1 MKKYNKILA
10 VILCV
15 LLVGIGFGA
24 GFLTNS
30 LINRDYEELNWV
42 LEQIDENYLV
52 YDEETGEVR
61 SLSETEYI
69 KILISGLKAEGFLDK
84 YSNYYDKQ
92 GYSDLILSSKGNAY
106 GIGAGFFEKDVVIG
120 TVAYNSPLYK
130 ALNGVDVTGKSITAV
145 ADLSGNIT
153 EITSYQH
160 LKEVFAEYQEGVIFN
175 LYIDGVP
182 YQVSKQA
189 FVESYVKY
197 VDSERTLAF
206 SSDYGAKPL
215 KTETVGGDTTLP
227 NDTAYIAL
235 KEFNGD
241 AGEEFAI
248 AMRYLQERGKSKL
261 ILDLRNNGGGYMTIL
276 STVASYLTN
285 GDGGRKNTIAFAK
298 YKDGKSE
305 VFKTE
310 KNNYVALDKL
320 TVIANENSAS
330 ATECLMGALIYYGE
344 LSYDN
349 LIVANFDYADGEQNV
364 TYGKGI
370 MQTTFPSKADT
381 AIKLTTAYVFWPDG
395 TTNIHGKGIQATIEN
410 SCAYQDAY
418 ALAKAKQ

>member
-15 LLVGIGFGA
+15 LLMGIGFGA

-30 LINRDYEELNWV
+30 LINKDYEELNWV

-69 KILISGLKAEGFLDK
+69 KILISGLKAEGFLDR
-84 YSNYYDKQ
+84 YSTYYDKQ
-92 GYSDLILSSKGNAY
+92 GYSDLILSSQGNAY
-106 GIGAGFFEKDVVIG
+106 GVGVGFFDEVLEIG

-130 ALNGVDVTGKSITAV
+130 ALNGADVTGKSITAI

-160 LKEVFAEYQEGVIFN
+160 FKQLLAGYQESVVFN

-197 VDSERTLAF
+197 VDNEKTLSF

-215 KTETVGGDTTLP
+215 KTEILSGDATLP
-227 NDTAYIAL
+227 SDTAYIAL
-235 KEFNGD
+235 KEFNGN

-248 AMRYLQERGKSKL
+248 AMNYLQERGKSKL
-261 ILDLRNNGGGYMTIL
+261 ILDLRNNGGGYMNIL
-276 STVASYLTN
+276 STVTSYLTDGN
-285 GDGGRKNTIAFAK
+285 GDRKNTVAIVK

-305 VFKTE
+305 TFKTE
-310 KNNYVALDKL
+310 SNNYIALDKL

-330 ATECLMGALIYYGE
+330 ASECLIGALISYGE

-349 LIVANFDYADGEQNV
+349 LIVANFDYAIGTQNT

-370 MQTTFPSKADT
+370 MQTTFPSKNDT

-395 TTNIHGKGIQATIEN
+395 TTNIHGKGIKATIEN
-410 SCAYQDAY
+410 SCVYQDAY
-418 ALAKAKQ
+418 ALAIAKQ